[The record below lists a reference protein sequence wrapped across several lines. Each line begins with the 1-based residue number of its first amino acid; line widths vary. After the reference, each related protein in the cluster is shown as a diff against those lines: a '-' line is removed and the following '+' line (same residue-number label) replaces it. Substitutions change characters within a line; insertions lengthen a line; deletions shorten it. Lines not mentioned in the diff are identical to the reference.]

1 MLVKAEVGKTLGELA
16 QQFGIPFLL
25 LSFLLAT
32 LIKVAQGSGTVTMI
46 TVSSIMAPLIIAEP
60 PAFHP
65 VYIAFAIGSGSLVRS
80 WMNDSG
86 FWVYKQMS
94 GFTEMEALQTW
105 TPLLAL
111 MGVAGL
117 ITTQVLAVILPLQ

>member
-1 MLVKAEVGKTLGELA
+1 MVKAEVGTMLGNLA
-16 QQFGIPFLL
+16 HDFGIPFLL
-25 LSFLLAT
+25 LSGLLAA

-46 TVSSIMAPLIIAEP
+46 TVSSIMAPLIIASP
-60 PAFHP
+60 PPYHP
-65 VYIAFAIGSGSLVRS
+65 VYVACAIGSGSLIGS

-94 GFTEMEALQTW
+94 GFTEMEALKTW
-105 TPLLAL
+105 TPLLAI

-117 ITTQVLAVILPLQ
+117 ILTQVFSMIMPFL